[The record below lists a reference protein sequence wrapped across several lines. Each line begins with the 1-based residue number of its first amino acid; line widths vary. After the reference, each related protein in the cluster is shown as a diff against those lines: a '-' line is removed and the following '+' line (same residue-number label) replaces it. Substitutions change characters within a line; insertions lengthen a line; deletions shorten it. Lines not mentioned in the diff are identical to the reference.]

1 MTQAARASYPHIA
14 RDPQVRAGEPVVEG
28 SRIPVV
34 TVVRAHQLGLDF
46 DEILVQLPGLTP
58 EGLHAALLYYLDH
71 KSEIEAIIDR
81 DETPPPGATVV
92 KG

>member
-1 MTQAARASYPHIA
+1 MTEAARVSYPHIA

-28 SRIPVV
+28 SRIPVA
-34 TVVRAHQLGLDF
+34 TVVRAHQLGLDL

-58 EGLHAALLYYLDH
+58 EGLHAALLYYFDH
-71 KSEIEAIIDR
+71 KNEIEAIIGR
-81 DETPPPGATVV
+81 DETPLPGATVV